1 MHIAAKYL
9 IGGFVL
15 GAAWIGWPY
24 GFASRS
30 MPKKIRA
37 GYYVFPPYLDVLPD
51 GGPSGFAIDAFAEAA
66 RRSGVEVEWVNTKG
80 SPDKALE
87 ERRIDLYPMMA
98 RTPERLAK
106 LGLTEPWWELT
117 LAMVSRAE
125 HPIKTSQD
133 LVGGTISIVDLSF
146 GGALVR
152 RLFPRSAIIGTKR
165 QSEVLEPLCDGRAI
179 AAMTEARVVN
189 LWMMRADRPCPGVSL
204 YMQPFDNLGLG
215 YGVGALKEN
224 AWIAQAMHATLLE
237 LTIDG
242 TLNRLGPKWNVYA
255 TNQIRLFRDL
265 ILVKNQRLWLA
276 LALAM
281 ILVLFMAFGL
291 LYWRMVLAQR
301 AALAASAMQSQ
312 FLANVSHEIRTPLNG
327 ILGMAELLRST
338 QMQPVQR
345 EFTDAIASS
354 GQVLLAL
361 INDCL
366 DLAKIEAGKLELETI
381 SYSPTL
387 LAEQVVQLF
396 YPRAHEI
403 GLSIGAYVDPSI
415 PETVLGDPTRV
426 QQVLFN
432 LVGNALKFTAQGEV
446 WMEVKLLAEGILLF
460 SVTDTG
466 SGVPESA
473 RARLFERFTQA
484 DATTTRIHG
493 GTGLGLA
500 ICRDLV
506 TLMGGDIGSDPGSD
520 LGGGGGSRFWF
531 TIAIDPVQPVIPTPL
546 GRRIAMDI
554 DDPCGRRLIERL
566 AAVYA
571 CPIAAPGELA
581 DLTLAPSNLAV
592 PVRQSRILAHLLSET
607 PTAPPLI
614 AQTPLASLG
623 LRVLVA
629 EDNAVNQRV
638 AMNYLDKLGCQAT
651 LVENG
656 ELAVAAALAGDF
668 DAIMMDYH
676 MPVMDG
682 LEAARK
688 IRAAGGQRGAIPI
701 VAVTAGVLAV
711 DRETIRAAGMD
722 ELLPKPYSLSAL
734 RSTLEAVST
743 RGHGILQR

>member
-1 MHIAAKYL
+1 MNIAAKCC
-9 IGGFVL
+9 IGGIVL
-15 GAAWIGWPY
+15 GATWIGWTY
-24 GFASRS
+24 GFAPRP

-37 GYYVFPPYLDVLPD
+37 GYYFFPPYLDVLPD

-66 RRSGVEVEWVNTKG
+66 RRRGVEVEWVNTKG

-87 ERRIDLYPMMA
+87 EHRIDVYPMMA
-98 RTPERLAK
+98 RTPERLDK
-106 LGLTEPWWELT
+106 LGLTEPWWELS

-125 HPIKTSQD
+125 HPIKTPQD

-152 RLFPRSAIIGTKR
+152 RLFPKSAVIGTKR
-165 QSEVLEPLCDGRAI
+165 QAEVLEPLCDGRAV

-189 LWMMRADRPCPGVSL
+189 LWMLRADRPCPGMSL
-204 YMQPFDNLGLG
+204 YMQPFDSLVLG
-215 YGVGALKEN
+215 YGVGALPEN
-224 AWIAQAMHATLLE
+224 AWLAQAMQATLLD

-265 ILVKNQRLWLA
+265 ILVKNQRLWLT
-276 LALAM
+276 LALGMLLA
-281 ILVLFMAFGL
+281 LFLAFGL
-291 LYWRMVLAQR
+291 LYRRMVLAQR

-338 QMQPVQR
+338 RMQPAQR
-345 EFTDAIASS
+345 EFADAIASS
-354 GQVLLAL
+354 GQVLLVL

-366 DLAKIEAGKLELETI
+366 DLAKIEAGKIELERI

-387 LAEQVVQLF
+387 MAEQVVQLF
-396 YPRAHEI
+396 YPRACEI

-446 WMEVKLLAEGILLF
+446 WMEVKLLADGMLHF
-460 SVTDTG
+460 SVSDTG

-484 DATTTRIHG
+484 DASTTRIHG

-500 ICRDLV
+500 ICRELV
-506 TLMGGDIGSDPGSD
+506 TLMGGDIGIDAGNGSR
-520 LGGGGGSRFWF
+520 GGSRFWF
-531 TIAIDPVQPVIPTPL
+531 TIAIDPVQAVKPTPL
-546 GRRIAMDI
+546 GRRVAIDI
-554 DDPCGRRLIERL
+554 DDPCGRRLIDRL

-571 CPIAAPGELA
+571 CPLAAPGELA

-592 PVRQSRILAHLLSET
+592 PVRQSRVLAHLLSDT
-607 PTAPPLI
+607 STAAPPTA
-614 AQTPLASLG
+614 QTQLASLS

-638 AMNYLDKLGCQAT
+638 AMSYLDKLGCQAT

-656 ELAVAAALAGDF
+656 ELAVAAALGGDF
-668 DAIMMDYH
+668 DAILMDYH

-688 IRAAGGQRGAIPI
+688 IRAAGGPRGTIPI

-711 DRETIRAAGMD
+711 DLETIRAAGMD

-734 RSTLEAVST
+734 RSILEAVST